1 MRSGFA
7 DQRRVR
13 CWVGWVAVVFAL
25 GPRAAW
31 GQVDSST
38 VATSTVVAG
47 DLDGEYD
54 EDEYIPFIK
63 GDLAHVGTREL
74 VSRFDHVGVRAGPRI
89 IAEEI
94 FLGVAPGVAFYPKPW
109 AFSFH
114 VPLNLLALEAGTNEF
129 GGLKIRRED
138 WDEVSDFAKVIRFIT
153 YGRKESPLYFTI
165 TSLRPYSLGHGELIQ
180 NYQPSIDL
188 DRTITGAVF
197 EAYNRWGGFQLQLN
211 DVTFSNRLVGALAF
225 VKPLGFLDNPIL
237 SSLSF
242 GVEYAAD
249 FAAPRCVQISEAEQ
263 RCVQGSGHAAGFD
276 PLTGQSR
283 DDTFIRTDADLR
295 RPYVEETTVQALGAS
310 AELKVL
316 KTDGSDIKVY
326 GTFHNFIDA
335 GSGIAG
341 GALGRFN
348 LRGDLST
355 QAFRIRAEGRTFS
368 SRYQPAYFDTLY
380 EITKY
385 QTIRST
391 NPRYQI
397 GPTKYQSV
405 FGDPENGFAPPD
417 DGQQYGY
424 NLEFQYAWFLDS
436 RSGKQIAVA
445 LGLQDSTKAD
455 DTNFYVHAEV
465 PFIKYVQLFATYM
478 RTNGADLST
487 VWSSNVD
494 NLVLLGGARVQLL
507 PILFIN
513 ATYSRIYRIVRGGG
527 REFHL
532 GNENIVDDAGNAS
545 PFFTNDRIFESVDT
559 LFVDVELGWE
569 FKD

>member
-1 MRSGFA
+1 MVA
-7 DQRRVR
+7 A
-13 CWVGWVAVVFAL
+13 VGPAT
-25 GPRAAW
+25 AW
-31 GQVDSST
+31 GQAASST
-38 VATSTVVAG
+38 VATSTVVAN
-47 DLDGEYD
+47 DLDDESG

-63 GDLAHVGTREL
+63 GDLAYVGTREL
-74 VSRFDHVGVRAGPRI
+74 VSRYDHVGVRAGPRI

-94 FLGVAPGVAFYPKPW
+94 FLGVAPGIALYPKPW

-138 WDEVSDFAKVIRFIT
+138 WDELSDFAKVIRFIT
-153 YGRKESPLYFTI
+153 YGRKEAPLYFTI
-165 TSLRPYSLGHGELIQ
+165 TSLRPYTLGHGGVVQ
-180 NYQPSIDL
+180 KYQPSIDL

-225 VKPLGFLDNPIL
+225 VKPLGFLDNEIL

-249 FAAPRCVQISEAEQ
+249 FAAPRCVQISEEN
-263 RCVQGSGHAAGFD
+263 RSCVQGSGHAAGFD

-283 DDTFIRTDADLR
+283 DNTFIRTDPDLR
-295 RPYVEETTVQALGAS
+295 RPFVEETTVQALGAS
-310 AELKVL
+310 AEIKVV
-316 KTDGSDIKVY
+316 KTDGSDIKLY
-326 GTFHNFIDA
+326 STFHNFIDA
-335 GSGIAG
+335 GHGFAG

-348 LRGDLST
+348 LRSDLT
-355 QAFRIRAEGRTFS
+355 THAFRIRAEGRTFS

-385 QTIRST
+385 QTIRSP

-397 GPTKYQSV
+397 GPTKYQKI
-405 FGDPENGFAPPD
+405 FGDPENGFVPED
-417 DGQQYGY
+417 NGREYGY
-424 NLEFQYAWFLDS
+424 NLEFSWAWFEAN

-445 LGLQDSTKAD
+445 IGLQESTRSD
-455 DTNFYVHAEV
+455 DTNFYAHAEV
-465 PFIKYVQLFATYM
+465 PFIKYVQLFATFL
-478 RTNGADLST
+478 RTNGVDITSI
-487 VWSSNVD
+487 WSDNVE

-507 PILFIN
+507 PFLFIN
-513 ATYSRIYRIVRGGG
+513 GTYSRIYRIVRGGG

-532 GNENIVDDAGNAS
+532 GNENIVDDDGNVS